1 MQKSHNIY
9 NTGWMY
15 CDLLLL
21 TSKIQRNYFLF
32 TPTWDI
38 CLSLKKKYPIKPMLF
53 SITMRKMELPH
64 ESIFFVSFGSCE
76 KIEVKRGH
84 LVKKWEFG
92 QTKKIL
98 LYQFFKTRI
107 CAFMT
112 YGQFPPK
119 STSNLRSVIQDSRV
133 RGFRAVASKHPE
145 PLNLKWQIS
154 NFSYF

>member
-1 MQKSHNIY
+1 MKWVGGLWFGLHNFF
-9 NTGWMY
+9 GL
-15 CDLLLL
+15 C
-21 TSKIQRNYFLF
+21 

-38 CLSLKKKYPIKPMLF
+38 SLSLKKYPIKLKLF
-53 SITMRKMELPH
+53 SISMRKTELPC
-64 ESIFFVSFGSCE
+64 ESIFLITFGTCE

-145 PLNLKWQIS
+145 PLNLKRQIS
-154 NFSYF
+154 NLSYF